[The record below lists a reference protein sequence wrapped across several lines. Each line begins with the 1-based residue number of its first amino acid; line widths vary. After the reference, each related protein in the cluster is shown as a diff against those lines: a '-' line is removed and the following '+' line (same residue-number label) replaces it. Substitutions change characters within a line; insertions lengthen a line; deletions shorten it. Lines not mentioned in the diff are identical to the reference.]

1 VKWSE
6 ENYSKE
12 VKIWKEWIKVS
23 VLNIPNP
30 PLSKQTHILTVD
42 DLLLQKAQKVKMQKL
57 SKLTKCNN
65 K

>member
-1 VKWSE
+1 MKSI
-6 ENYSKE
+6 
-12 VKIWKEWIKVS
+12 KIMI
-23 VLNIPNP
+23 
-30 PLSKQTHILTVD
+30 VD